1 MTIFRFLNIPKWIG
15 YVVISAV
22 PLILIIFT
30 YTYLR
35 NLEKDLIKT
44 RANLTQQKLKTTYQ
58 QKAISSLQFQYT
70 ENLKEIGVLSKRNSN
85 DYKRWQ
91 AIQTNIE
98 TNSQDQSFYDEV
110 HRINRAARDLNR
122 MLEHASNFTD
132 VKGRT
137 GSTTTSTP

>member
-1 MTIFRFLNIPKWIG
+1 MPKWIG
-15 YVVISAV
+15 YVVICSV

-30 YTYLR
+30 YTYLS
-35 NLEKDLIKT
+35 NLQKDLIET
-44 RANLTQQKLKTTYQ
+44 RTNLTIQKLKTAHQ
-58 QKAISSLQFQYT
+58 QKTISSLQLQYT
-70 ENLKEIGVLSKRNSN
+70 ENLKEMEVLSKRNSN
-85 DYKRWQ
+85 DYERWQ

-110 HRINRAARDLNR
+110 HRINRASRDLNR
-122 MLEHASNFTD
+122 MLEHASNFTN